1 MRASST
7 ARAVEL
13 DQPRRSPVREHRPEF
28 RLFSLEAVRERL
40 RGEAPASRFL
50 DRPFASVQ
58 LLLLSMAGL
67 LVLGRGLRA
76 SDAGRRLGIV
86 LALAWVAS
94 PFTFLNLM
102 ANTNDGLVPL
112 FPSAIEAEWMLS
124 FGVLPSL
131 TARVNCFCAAS
142 PIPFSARRRKV

>member
-7 ARAVEL
+7 ARAVEF

-67 LVLGRGLRA
+67 LGF
-76 SDAGRRLGIV
+76 GI
-86 LALAWVAS
+86 
-94 PFTFLNLM
+94 LM
-102 ANTNDGLVPL
+102 SVSTT
-112 FPSAIEAEWMLS
+112 I
-124 FGVLPSL
+124 
-131 TARVNCFCAAS
+131 AAS
-142 PIPFSARRRKV
+142 HDVNGVGSIWSQAIKEGEFIAIGLLLFWSAMRCSPRAFRFLA